1 MNTRINNFFI
11 VKARLSS
18 CLTGHYEIIKCER
31 KTVMTTKNKTLKA
44 VAPYTHPGFLNFKYA
59 PFEAWKRNGGKEAR
73 SHYPWRFLHWLA
85 FRWELPTLW
94 KSRREARL
102 RFMELVSLH
111 FDAFPDYAIYEVV
124 PMFWDCWP
132 GYFENTCL
140 WLRKHNV
147 KTAVFTSRQTA
158 ERMQERFSG
167 ESKKW
172 QKMNVIW
179 CPEAVDG
186 ELYLKGKELKDRSID
201 LLEFGRLN
209 DKVVCREKL
218 AGIEINGNR
227 ILHICTKQN
236 GKFVYTNEQLYE
248 AMGDAKVTIT
258 LPRSMTQPEVA
269 GDIETLTQRYWE
281 CMFSRMV
288 MVGHA
293 PQELV
298 DFIGYNPVIELRDDI
313 SAEDLIADVLENIEI
328 YQSLVDKNR
337 ETAERLG
344 SWKVRMKWLMN
355 ELDDLYTLKDIS
367 CR

>member
-1 MNTRINNFFI
+1 
-11 VKARLSS
+11 
-18 CLTGHYEIIKCER
+18 
-31 KTVMTTKNKTLKA
+31 MTTENKTLKA

-73 SHYPWRFLHWLA
+73 SHYPWRFLHWWA

-102 RFMELVSLH
+102 RFMEPVSLH
-111 FDAFPDYAIYEVV
+111 FDAFPDYVMYEVV

-158 ERMQERFSG
+158 ERMKERFSG
-167 ESKKW
+167 KHEGW
-172 QKMNVIW
+172 QKIDVIW
-179 CPEAVDG
+179 CAEAVD
-186 ELYLKGKELKDRSID
+186 ESVYQSGKLLKDRTID
-201 LLEFGRLN
+201 LLEFGRSN
-209 DKVVCREKL
+209 DKVVSSAKL
-218 AGIEINGNR
+218 AGVKIDGAP
-227 ILHICTKQN
+227 LQHVCTKQN
-236 GKFVYTNEQLYE
+236 GKFIFTNEQLYE
-248 AMGDAKVTIT
+248 AMGDAKVTIA

-313 SAEDLIADVLENIEI
+313 SAEELIADVLENIEI
-328 YQSLVDKNR
+328 YQSLVDRNR
-337 ETAERLG
+337 ETAEKLG
-344 SWKVRMKWLMN
+344 SWNVRMKWLMG
-355 ELDDLYTLKDIS
+355 ELTYEYSL
-367 CR
+367 